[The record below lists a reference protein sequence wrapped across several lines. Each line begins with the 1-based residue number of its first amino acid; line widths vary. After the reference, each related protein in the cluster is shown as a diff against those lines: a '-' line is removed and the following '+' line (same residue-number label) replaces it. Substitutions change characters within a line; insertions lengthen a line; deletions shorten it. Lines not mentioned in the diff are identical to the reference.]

1 MKTKNRIDLLKEA
14 SSLTNGDRLKD
25 YGDPVSN
32 HQHIADIFNAI
43 SGRDLSAR
51 EIVLVHEATKIA
63 RRQKS
68 PRKRDHYV
76 DNMAYVGIHNL
87 KLNTTFILFQIHPIN
102 DERS

>member
-76 DNMAYVGIHNL
+76 DNMAYVGIEYECAMAE
-87 KLNTTFILFQIHPIN
+87 K
-102 DERS
+102 D